1 MKMPFAVIE
10 THEKIFIWR
19 LYVCKTLWWVLQKK
33 YYGLHYGEKRHARID
48 FADETL
54 AETVEERRI

>member
-19 LYVCKTLWWVLQKK
+19 LYVCKTLWKK
-33 YYGLHYGEKRHARID
+33 KKKNTMDYIMAKND
-48 FADETL
+48 ML
-54 AETVEERRI
+54 A